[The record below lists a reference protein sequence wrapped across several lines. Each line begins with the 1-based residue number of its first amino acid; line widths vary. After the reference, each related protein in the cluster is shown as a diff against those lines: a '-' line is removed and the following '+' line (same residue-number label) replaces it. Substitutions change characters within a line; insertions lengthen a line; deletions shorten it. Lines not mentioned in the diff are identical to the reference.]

1 MKFASAMRNAQS
13 PSSSD
18 FFEML
23 IFLKF
28 RLGVLNNLLLQI
40 YIYIYIYIY
49 TYIFIIIYLKS
60 VTVY

>member
-13 PSSSD
+13 PSSAD

-49 TYIFIIIYLKS
+49 LFIIIYLKS